1 MTEPVLR
8 RTWRKSHPRIV
19 RAEGIRLYDDAG
31 YAFIDAV
38 GGIYVNG
45 IGYGV
50 PEIGAAMAKQA
61 TDVAFVYAGDF
72 ATDAETE
79 LARKII
85 ALAPAG
91 FSKVYFTSGGS
102 EANEVAI
109 KLARKYQLLKQQHS
123 RWRVVGRWNSY
134 HGATMAT
141 LAASGKRSR
150 KADYLPY
157 MVDFAHVDAPNSYRD
172 PDGGAVCL
180 ARTERTIIQED
191 PRSIAAMIIEPIT
204 GAGTGALVPP
214 KDYMQGLRQLCD
226 AHDIV
231 LIADEVVTG
240 FGRTGTPFASDQ
252 FGMTPDIITFGKGV
266 SSGYAPLGGVIV
278 HERLVQ
284 AFERSGADG
293 VFLGY
298 TFSGHPVSC
307 AAGNAVLD
315 VLLRDNLVERAAILG
330 ERLFTLARQQL
341 RSQLVG
347 DIRGRGLLMGIEL
360 VSDRASKTAFDPGK
374 KVQQRVV
381 AAAAKRGVIVR
392 GETGC
397 VDGVRGDHLLLAP
410 PFVTSDADLVEIVAR
425 LAAALA
431 EVEQELTGGGGA

>member
-1 MTEPVLR
+1 MSEPVLR

-19 RAEGIRLYDDAG
+19 RAEGIRLYDDTGNAL
-31 YAFIDAV
+31 IDAV

-50 PEIGAAMAKQA
+50 SEVGAAMAKQA

-85 ALAPAG
+85 ALAPPG

-157 MVDFAHVDAPNSYRD
+157 MVDFPHVDTPNSYRD
-172 PDGGAVCL
+172 PDGAMACL
-180 ARTERTIIQED
+180 ARTERTIVQED

-214 KDYMQGLRQLCD
+214 TDYMQGLRQLCD
-226 AHDIV
+226 IHDIV

-240 FGRTGTPFASDQ
+240 FGRTGTAFASDQ

-284 AFERSGADG
+284 AFEQSGADG

-315 VLLRDNLVERAAILG
+315 VLQRDRLIERAAAIG
-330 ERLFTLARQQL
+330 ERFFSLMRQVPSRL
-341 RSQLVG
+341 IG

-360 VSDRASKTAFDPGK
+360 VSDRESKAPFSPDV

-381 AAAAKRGVIVR
+381 AAAAKRGMIVR

-410 PFVTSDADLVEIVAR
+410 PFITSDADLGEIVSR
-425 LAAALA
+425 LGDALA
-431 EVEQELTGGGGA
+431 EVEQELTVKGGA